1 MTWPDGFMWGTG
13 ASSTQCEGAAPAS
26 DWFGFEREGLVPPS
40 GEGNGFGTWFAEDFA
55 IYASL
60 GLTHHRL
67 SIEWARIE
75 PEDGVYDQSAVAHYR
90 EMLSAAQDAGVT
102 PWVCLHHFTLP
113 QWFADS
119 GGFLVEENRTQRWAR
134 HVDFMAETFGDLVG
148 GWQPVNE
155 TNYFALIDA
164 RYRTRTEPNA
174 SADWSQVAAV
184 AEAIQLATAEA
195 AVRLKGTGAP
205 VASIFGLS
213 CEVALDEEPETKTR
227 IEQLRAMNWDAGLGL
242 FRDGVLRTAG
252 RAPVERPDLA
262 GSFDLL
268 GFSYYATIGVAAG
281 EMVPYPTDAPV
292 SPLGYGID
300 ARGLGL
306 VLERLAIEVPGT
318 PLLVAEYGIG
328 TDDDTVR
335 AQYLEDGLGQVTAAL
350 DRGVDIRG
358 FFHWTGVDNYEWRH
372 GYDVSFGIVD
382 RDRKIRPSARVLER
396 AARNGTDEGVR

>member
-1 MTWPDGFMWGTG
+1 MNWPDGFMWGTG
-13 ASSTQCEGAAPAS
+13 ASSNQCEGSAPAS
-26 DWFGFEREGLVPPS
+26 DWRQLEREGLVPIS
-40 GEGNGFGTWFAEDFA
+40 GEGNGFATRYAEDFS

-60 GLTHHRL
+60 GLTNHRL
-67 SIEWARIE
+67 SIEWARVE
-75 PEDGVYDQSAVAHYR
+75 PEEGAYDRAAIEHYR
-90 EMLSAAQDAGVT
+90 DMLTSAHDAGVT

-113 QWFADS
+113 TWFVSA
-119 GGFLVEENRTQRWAR
+119 GGFLVEENRTTRWAR
-134 HVDFMAETFGDLVG
+134 HVDFIAETFGDLVG

-164 RYRTRTEPNA
+164 RNRKNVLTGDHN
-174 SADWSQVAAV
+174 WSHVSAV

-195 AVRLKGTGAP
+195 AVRLKQTGRP
-205 VASIFGLS
+205 VSSIFGLS
-213 CEVALDEEPETKTR
+213 CEVGLDDKPETEAR
-227 IEQLRAMNWDAGLGL
+227 VALLRGINWDAGIGL

-268 GFSYYATIGVAAG
+268 GFSYYATIGVADG

-292 SPLGYGID
+292 SPLGYGI
-300 ARGLGL
+300 AASGLGR
-306 VLERLAIEVPGT
+306 VLERLESELPGT

-335 AQYLEDGLGQVTAAL
+335 AQYIEDGLAEVQRAL
-350 DRGVDIRG
+350 ERGVDIRG

-372 GYDVSFGIVD
+372 GYDVAFGIIDAD
-382 RDRKIRPSARVLER
+382 RHVRPSAHVL
-396 AARNGTDEGVR
+396 AREALQSATTGADR